1 MECVSVHMCEG
12 PGDSKV
18 LRGATF
24 TVMSNTRLTCD
35 IFYRQHYI
43 NIYIFDYTE

>member
-1 MECVSVHMCEG
+1 MECVSACMCEV

-24 TVMSNTRLTCD
+24 TVMSNTRLICD
-35 IFYRQHYI
+35 LYHRQRYM
-43 NIYIFDYTE
+43 N